1 MLLEDGSSELEV
13 DKRRGRRAIG
23 MLNELVWSNNT
34 LAVTEE
40 LIYKPIVES
49 VMLYGQKLRQ

>member
-49 VMLYGQKLRQ
+49 VMLYGQKLQQ